1 MTSFFDKR
9 SSGRIKKPIFMA
21 LYSGPGV
28 GKTDFAASFPS
39 PHFFDFEESTDSID
53 VSRSRPTSFDEMM
66 DDLEE
71 IKDADNAQGIE
82 TLAFDTIDEF
92 ERLIHRHVAAEAKK
106 AHIENIGWQKGY
118 DMAVNHWA
126 DFINICREIRDK
138 HKMHFVFL
146 AHSTGRSFTDLEQ
159 GESFSRHAMCLHKK
173 ASEYFFGQVEMV
185 LFAKKDIAIKIVDE
199 KVIAK
204 DVETRIL
211 CTSLSAHYD
220 AKNRIGLPP
229 AMAMPYKNGFQVLSA
244 AYEKAFN
251 ETPDVVYKECC
262 DLIESVQIEETRK
275 SMQDYCDKHKGDLAI
290 LRATLQRIKEN
301 LGVK

>member
-28 GKTDFAASFPS
+28 GKTGLAASFPS

-53 VSRSRPTSFDEMM
+53 VSRSRPSSFLEMM

-71 IKDADNAQGIE
+71 IRDSSDTRGIK

-92 ERLIHRHVAAEAKK
+92 ERLIHKHVAHEAKK
-106 AHIENIGWQKGY
+106 AHIESIGWQKGY

-126 DFINICREIRDK
+126 DFINLCREIRDK
-138 HKMHFVFL
+138 HNMHFIFL

-173 ASEYFFGQVEMV
+173 AAEYLFGQVEMV
-185 LFAKKDIAIKIVDE
+185 LFAKKDIAIKVINE
-199 KVIAK
+199 KVTAK
-204 DVETRIL
+204 DVETRVL

-220 AKNRIGLPP
+220 AKNRIGLPSTMP
-229 AMAMPYKNGFQVLSA
+229 MPYKSGFSVLWE
-244 AYEKAFN
+244 AYEKAFS
-251 ETPDVVYKECC
+251 ETPSTVYDECC
-262 DLIESVQIEETRK
+262 KLIKGVDDDKTKK
-275 SMQDYCDKHKGDLAI
+275 SMQDYCDKNKEDLAI
-290 LRATLQRIKEN
+290 LRLTVQRIKEY
-301 LGVK
+301 LGDK